1 MEQTISKKQ
10 KLYEFYLKHKASI
23 FLPAITLL
31 LFFAC
36 YYSPLWIV
44 ATVLTVV
51 FYMGLDL
58 GELFCYTFYFGLFS
72 GIKTYYIV
80 SLLIGFCFMVIRYI
94 VDLARKRAKFYL
106 LPFVLTTVYILI
118 FSLINYGYD
127 TNGLDQG
134 VLIISLLYVAYFVLV
149 YGKTISVSKCFKYLS
164 IAIFVSLALG
174 LLSLVLPK
182 FGWKIYYYDGTYKRL
197 QLFTYHQNHL
207 AIICAFAICYY
218 LTAMINK
225 KKNRIMCAALIICYM
240 LIGLFTLSK
249 AFIVLLVIIALYAI
263 VVLIKKY
270 KWKSFRLILP
280 ALVFLIVF
288 CLCSRE
294 LVFKIIDRFTAYY
307 RSGTETLIYKI
318 TTGRSGIWSD
328 YIADLTKSIAKMF
341 FGVGL
346 FSKELYAIGPHNVF
360 VYFLYRSGLLGFV
373 LLGLIIWSYYRET
386 KGKFKIK
393 LNNCLLLAI
402 FVIVSMEE
410 MIFSDRFFF
419 FLILGILMTKV
430 PEENTEKIE
439 NETSTIL
446 KEKITPKE
454 LSKQTQE
461 TKTDIETNNL
471 QGETK
476 WK

>member
-1 MEQTISKKQ
+1 MEEMISKKQ
-10 KLYEFYLKHKASI
+10 KLYQLYIKNKNII
-23 FLPAITLL
+23 FLTAITLL

-44 ATVLTVV
+44 ASVLTVL
-51 FYMGLDL
+51 FYIGLDL
-58 GELFCYTFYFGLFS
+58 GELFCYTIYFGLFS

-80 SLLIGFCFMVIRYI
+80 SLLIGFAFMIVRYV
-94 VDLARKRAKFYL
+94 VDLVKKRAKFYL
-106 LPFVLTTVYILI
+106 LPFVLTTIYILI

-127 TNGLDQG
+127 TNGLEQG

-149 YGKTISVSKCFKYLS
+149 YGNTISVSKCFKYLS

-174 LLSLVLPK
+174 LISLVLPN
-182 FGWKIYYYDGTYKRL
+182 FGWKIYHYDGTYKRL
-197 QLFTYHQNHL
+197 KLFTYHQNHL
-207 AIICAFAICYY
+207 AIICTFAICYY
-218 LTAMINK
+218 LTALFGR
-225 KKNRIMCAALIICYM
+225 KKNGIICTALIICYM

-249 AFIVLLVIIALYAI
+249 AFIVLLVIIAFYAI
-263 VVLIKKY
+263 FVLIKRY
-270 KWKSFRLILP
+270 KLKSFRLILP
-280 ALVFLIVF
+280 ALAFLVIF
-288 CLCSRE
+288 CLCSKE
-294 LVFKIIDRFTAYY
+294 LVLRIVDRFTAYY
-307 RSGTETLIYKI
+307 RSGTETFIYKI

-360 VYFLYRSGLLGFV
+360 IYFLYRSGLFGLV
-373 LLGLIIWSYYRET
+373 LLGLIVWSYYRET

-419 FLILGILMTKV
+419 FLILGVLMTKV
-430 PEENTEKIE
+430 PKEYEETYKNENSEKLKISNELEKE
-439 NETSTIL
+439 NR
-446 KEKITPKE
+446 K
-454 LSKQTQE
+454 KQHKTE
-461 TKTDIETNNL
+461 TKSIE
-471 QGETK
+471 GETK
-476 WK
+476 